1 MGEKMAMKRTRTT
14 EIIVERDEF
23 YVVQHSSA
31 PVALWCEACGG
42 ETQFAYPIA
51 AALATQTP
59 ARTLFRQ
66 AEAGLIHFTET
77 PEGLLLFCLK
87 SLGQRSEPLVA
98 GEGGQEL

>member
-1 MGEKMAMKRTRTT
+1 MKRTRTT

-31 PVALWCEACGG
+31 PVALWCEACGE
-42 ETQFAYPIA
+42 ETQFAYPTA

-87 SLGQRSEPLVA
+87 SLDQGNETPVA
-98 GEGGQEL
+98 RDGNPGR

>member
-1 MGEKMAMKRTRTT
+1 MKRTRTT

-23 YVVQHSSA
+23 YVVHRSSA

-87 SLGQRSEPLVA
+87 SLSQRSEPLVA
-98 GEGGQEL
+98 DEGGQGP